1 LKLFFQSI
9 EAYLAMKRYCALVLA
24 IALPFTGL
32 AGCSV
37 NPATGEQSFTGFMSP
52 KDEARIGAEEHPKAL
67 RQFGGVYKERD
78 LDAYVRRVGESL
90 AAVSDRPDI
99 RFTIT
104 LLNSD
109 VVNAFAL
116 PGGYVYVTRGI
127 LALAE
132 NEAEIAGVLAHEI
145 GHIVARHSAQRY
157 SGAVATNLGLAILG
171 IGAQVVGAPPGIG
184 ELSGTLAQG
193 YLMKFSRE
201 QELES
206 DMLGVCY
213 LVRAGYDPNAMTSF
227 FRKLKAHSALQAKI
241 SGRKDADNF
250 DIMATHPRTTD
261 RIAQAINLAR
271 TAPVSRP
278 RVARKTYLNH
288 IDGMLFGDD
297 PKQGVIKGRTFVH
310 PDLRFSFTVP
320 NGFVLQNG
328 ASQVGA
334 KGPLGALIVFDIARN
349 AMASDTKTLNNYL
362 AYTWGKGLRLINV
375 ERITIN
381 GLEAV
386 TAEARVNAS
395 GGARDLRLIAIR
407 GEGDRIYRLR
417 FLTPPQLTGK
427 LAADLQRTTNSFRR
441 LSVAQAAAVKPLRV
455 RIVNV
460 GSARQIAGLVKR
472 MPFDKYDRQWF
483 ETLNGL
489 AAGQIPLAGN
499 LAKVVSE

>member
-1 LKLFFQSI
+1 MNRFF
-9 EAYLAMKRYCALVLA
+9 AVFLV
-24 IALPFTGL
+24 ITLPFTGL

-52 KDEARIGAEEHPKAL
+52 EDEARIGAEEHPKAL
-67 RQFGGVYKERD
+67 KQFGGVYKERG
-78 LDAYVRRVGESL
+78 LDAYVRRVGQSL

-104 LLNSD
+104 LLNTD

-132 NEAEIAGVLAHEI
+132 NEAEMAGVLAHEI

-157 SGAVATNLGLAILG
+157 SSAVAANLGLAIFG
-171 IGAQVVGAPPGIG
+171 IGAQAAGAPPGLG
-184 ELSGTLAQG
+184 DLSGVLAQG
-193 YLMKFSRE
+193 FLMKFSRE

-206 DMLGVCY
+206 DMLGVRY
-213 LVRAGYDPNAMTSF
+213 LARAGYDPNAMTSF
-227 FRKLKAHSALQAKI
+227 FRKLKAHTALQAKI
-241 SGRKDADNF
+241 SGRKDADDFN
-250 DIMATHPRTTD
+250 IMATHPRTTD
-261 RIAQAINLAR
+261 RINQAINLVG

-278 RVARKTYLNH
+278 RVERTTYLNH

-297 PKQGVIKGRTFVH
+297 PKQGVIKGRTFIH

-328 ASQVGA
+328 ATQVGA
-334 KGPLGALIVFDIARN
+334 KGPSGALIVFDMARN
-349 AMASDTKTLNNYL
+349 ALASDAKTLNDYL
-362 AYTWGKGLRLINV
+362 VYTWAKGLRLINV

-395 GGARDLRLIAIR
+395 GGARDLRLVAIR
-407 GEGDRIYRLR
+407 GDADRIYRLR
-417 FLTPPQLTGK
+417 FLTPPQLTRK
-427 LAADLQRTTNSFRR
+427 LAADLQRTTYSFRR
-441 LSVAQAAAVKPLRV
+441 LSAAQAAAVKPLRV

-460 GSARQIAGLVKR
+460 ASAGQIAGLVKG
-472 MPFDKYDRQWF
+472 MPFDKNGRQWF
-483 ETLNGL
+483 EILNGL
-489 AAGQIPLAGN
+489 VAGQTPLAGN
-499 LAKVVSE
+499 LAKIVSE